1 MMCKKV
7 RLYSKLLHNEQ
18 HLLLLLNSA
27 SIDTFV
33 TLMSDYLHWPDLSF
47 NSLVAFLN
55 QQNQQQHDVQ
65 LELFSRFWQPASYQA
80 STQSFVWAPAFA
92 ALSQPFYIDD
102 MQKARQNLLGQ
113 LIRPRTKVT
122 DIVTQ
127 RFSLPE
133 LNPDLVIFHWSRCGS
148 TLLSGALAKDPEVK
162 VVSESM
168 LISQMLVDP
177 CWHASEHQELLD
189 LALRLQG
196 RFRHGENQLVVKCN
210 AWDLQDWRLW
220 VRSYPAASM
229 ICLGRDPAKIA
240 SSHQRLSGMHMV
252 PLPLPVL
259 VWRDEYKP
267 DLQSGI
273 CWQVQVLQ
281 TLMQQSSQLLA
292 ESTTCWLD
300 YQQLVELKAEQ
311 LAVIL
316 RLSSPDF
323 FVRNW
328 SLHKQMDAKQPESF
342 FSPEPAKHD
351 ANSAEVTAAS
361 VRLQQ
366 LYQSVRLVA
375 NKAVANRAM
384 SSDLS

>member
-1 MMCKKV
+1 M
-7 RLYSKLLHNEQ
+7 
-18 HLLLLLNSA
+18 LNSA

-33 TLMSDYLHWPDLSF
+33 TLMSDYLDWPDLSF

-65 LELFSRFWQPASYQA
+65 LEIFSRFWQPASYQA
-80 STQSFVWAPAFA
+80 LTQSFIWAPAFA

-113 LIRPRTKVT
+113 LIRPCTKVS
-122 DIVTQ
+122 DLVNQ

-148 TLLSGALAKDPEVK
+148 TLLSGALAKDPDVK

-168 LISQMLVDP
+168 LISQMLMDP
-177 CWHASEHQELLD
+177 HWHASEHQELLD

-196 RFRHGENQLVVKCN
+196 RFRHGEHQLVVKCN

-220 VRSYPAASM
+220 ARSYPAANI
-229 ICLGRDPAKIA
+229 ICLGRDPAKIF

-252 PLPLPVL
+252 PLPVP
-259 VWRDEYKP
+259 VWRGEYKP

-292 ESTTCWLD
+292 ESTACWLD
-300 YQQLVELKAEQ
+300 YQQLVELEAEQ

-316 RLSSPDF
+316 RLSSPEF

-351 ANSAEVTAAS
+351 ANSGEMADARI
-361 VRLQQ
+361 RLQQ
-366 LYQSVRLVA
+366 LYQYVRLVA
-375 NKAVANRAM
+375 NKAVADRTM
-384 SSDLS
+384 TSDLS

>member
-1 MMCKKV
+1 MCKKV
-7 RLYSKLLHNEQ
+7 RLYSKLLHNGQ

-27 SIDTFV
+27 SIDIFV
-33 TLMSDYLHWPDLSF
+33 TLMSDYLDWPDLSF
-47 NSLVAFLN
+47 NTLVAFLN

-65 LELFSRFWQPASYQA
+65 LELFSHFWQPASYQA
-80 STQSFVWAPAFA
+80 STQSFIWAPAFA

-113 LIRPRTKVT
+113 LIRPCTKVS
-122 DIVTQ
+122 DLVNQ

-148 TLLSGALAKDPEVK
+148 TLLSGALAKDPDVK

-177 CWHASEHQELLD
+177 HWHASEHQGLLD

-196 RFRHGENQLVVKCN
+196 RFRHGEHQLVVKCN

-220 VRSYPAASM
+220 ARAYPAAN
-229 ICLGRDPAKIA
+229 IVCVGRDPAKIL

-252 PLPLPVL
+252 PLPVP
-259 VWRDEYKP
+259 VWRGEYKP

-281 TLMQQSSQLLA
+281 TLMQQSIQLLS
-292 ESTTCWLD
+292 ESAAYWLD
-300 YQQLVELKAEQ
+300 YQQLVELEAEQ

-316 RLSSPDF
+316 RLASPEF

-342 FSPEPAKHD
+342 FSPELTEKE
-351 ANSAEVTAAS
+351 ANSGEITDAS

-366 LYQSVRLVA
+366 LYQYARLIA
-375 NKAVANRAM
+375 KKAVAGRAIT
-384 SSDLS
+384 SDLS

>member
-1 MMCKKV
+1 MFRMI
-7 RLYSKLLHNEQ
+7 RLYSKLLHNGQ

-33 TLMSDYLHWPDLSF
+33 TLMSDYLDCPDLSF

-55 QQNQQQHDVQ
+55 QQNQQQHYVQ
-65 LELFSRFWQPASYQA
+65 LEIFSRFWQPASYQA
-80 STQSFVWAPAFA
+80 STQSFIWAPAFA

-113 LIRPRTKVT
+113 LIRPCTKVS
-122 DIVTQ
+122 DLVNQ

-148 TLLSGALAKDPEVK
+148 TLLSGALAKDPDVK

-177 CWHASEHQELLD
+177 HWHASEHQELLD

-196 RFRHGENQLVVKCN
+196 RFRHGEHQLVVKCN

-220 VRSYPAASM
+220 IQSYPAANM

-252 PLPLPVL
+252 PLPVP
-259 VWRDEYKP
+259 VWRPEYKP

-273 CWQVQVLQ
+273 CWQIQVLQ

-292 ESTTCWLD
+292 ESTACWLD
-300 YQQLVELKAEQ
+300 YQQLVELEAEQ

-316 RLSSPDF
+316 RLSSPEF

-351 ANSAEVTAAS
+351 ANSAEMSDTRI
-361 VRLQQ
+361 RLQQ
-366 LYQSVRLVA
+366 LYQYVRLVA
-375 NKAVANRAM
+375 NKAVADRTM
-384 SSDLS
+384 TSDLS